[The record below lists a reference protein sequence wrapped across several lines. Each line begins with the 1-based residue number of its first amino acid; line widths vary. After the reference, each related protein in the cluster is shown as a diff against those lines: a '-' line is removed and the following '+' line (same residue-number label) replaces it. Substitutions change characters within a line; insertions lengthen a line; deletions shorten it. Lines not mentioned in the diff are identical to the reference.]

1 MKKHALLSL
10 LLALALVFSLLPGAV
25 LASEVE
31 ILLANGDFENGT
43 TGWILS
49 GYTQTGS
56 DTGASTPSPAL
67 TLWLSN
73 SEAKSGSASYKIS
86 LTAGSYYFT
95 FDITGNEMNSGLSWK
110 ISDEDSQLKAQNGTL
125 ATRGWQQWDT
135 ITTDTFEITEDTVIT
150 FTLSGTQPAG
160 YWGYL
165 DNLKLYGTGSI
176 AGEEDLPEPVPSDLY
191 VPYIDGTGGDF
202 IRGVDVSSLLSE
214 LNSGVRFKDWYDK
227 SLGDTVEEQG
237 EAFFKLLAEAG
248 VNWVRLRVWN
258 DPFDAEGNGY
268 GGGNCNMA
276 AAETMGKWATAAE
289 LKVLIDFHY
298 SDFWADPGKQ
308 QAPKAWKSLNLT
320 EKKEEVYNYTYESL
334 NTLLDAKVNVAMVQV
349 GNETNNGICGEN
361 DWANMAQIFSA
372 GSEAVRAVAKEEN
385 KDILVAI
392 HFANPE
398 KGNYDT
404 YAEYLSEGNVDY
416 DVFAS
421 SYYPYWHGTLD
432 NLTAVLK
439 QVAETYDKQVMVA
452 ETSWAY
458 TLDDGDGHD
467 NTVRVGNNDT
477 GNDYPFTV
485 QGQATEIA
493 SVIQAVKNVGDQGIG
508 VFYWEPAWIPVQVYK
523 DAENA
528 AEVLTEN
535 KALWEEH
542 GSGWAASYAGEYD
555 PGDAGIWYGGSAVDN
570 QALFDFTGK
579 PLESLNVWKYVQRGT
594 TGYKVV
600 PTAAD
605 LTLDVEVGHKL
616 TLPKEVSV
624 SFSVP
629 TEYPT
634 ANYPV
639 TWDQE
644 EVAKV
649 DTNEVGTYKIT
660 GTVTLPDTIPVEADP
675 TITCTVNVLPENL
688 LEDPGF
694 DASNRGDY
702 SFTGTGY
709 SNAGDKNETNNAR
722 SNGTCQHFYNDKAF
736 SFTVSQTVT
745 LQPGTYTFALYAQG
759 GDMGD
764 SADCYA
770 YVTFGSTKR
779 TASFSLSGW
788 KNWQHPAVT
797 FTLTKETAVTVG
809 ANITGAGR
817 GWGALDD
824 WTLYSTTCEHSK
836 TGTVDAVAPTCTE
849 EGYTGDQVCTNC
861 GAILE
866 KGKVLPAKG
875 HTYGAPVWSWDGTE
889 TATATFSCTTCQAS
903 QAEEA
908 TITSTSHAATCTD
921 KYTTV
926 YTAQVTFNGQTYR
939 DTYTVEGSALGHK
952 WDDGVVSKAP
962 TATSEGE
969 MLYTCTVCG
978 KQHIKLIPATGTPAF
993 SDVDEDAWYAEAV
1006 AYVTAN
1012 GLMEGTGGNRFN
1024 PNGTVTRAMVWTV
1037 LARMAG
1043 AETDGGDTWYDLA
1056 REWAMDNDVSDGTN
1070 PNAVITREQLATML
1084 YRYAGSPAVSGD
1096 LGDYPDA
1103 GDVSLWAKDA
1113 MVWAVETGL
1122 IQGMGGKLNSQGSAT
1137 RAQLATL
1144 LQRLETE

>member
-25 LASEVE
+25 LASGYEV
-31 ILLANGDFENGT
+31 T
-43 TGWILS
+43 V
-49 GYTQTGS
+49 
-56 DTGASTPSPAL
+56 TPSA
-67 TLWLSN
+67 N
-73 SEAKSGSASYKIS
+73 SVTPGNKIS
-86 LTAGSYYFT
+86 LSVTVTKDGNSVTDLASENLSVTTWLDYYDANGHGDGNNDAVIENETSLSVGVALPTVGTYYLVTELYDLNNDWAKLDSFT
-95 FDITGNEMNSGLSWK
+95 TTIIVAN
-110 ISDEDSQLKAQNGTL
+110 QGT
-125 ATRGWQQWDT
+125 TPT
-135 ITTDTFEITEDTVIT
+135 
-150 FTLSGTQPAG
+150 
-160 YWGYL
+160 
-165 DNLKLYGTGSI
+165 
-176 AGEEDLPEPVPSDLY
+176 PVESDLY
-191 VPYIDGTGGDF
+191 VPYIAGTDGDF

-214 LNSGVRFKDWYDK
+214 LKSGVRFKDWDGS
-227 SLGDTVEEQG
+227 SLGDTVEAQG
-237 EAFFKLLAEAG
+237 KAFFELLAEAG

-258 DPFDAEGNGY
+258 DPFDENDNGY
-268 GGGNCNMA
+268 GGGNCDIEA
-276 AAETMGKWATAAE
+276 AKTMGKWATEAR

-308 QAPKAWKSLNLT
+308 QAPKAWEDYTLTQKVEAVEDFTKTSLEALI
-320 EKKEEVYNYTYESL
+320 
-334 NTLLDAKVNVAMVQV
+334 AAGVNVAMVQV
-349 GNETNNGICGEN
+349 GNETTNGICGETG
-361 DWANMAQIFSA
+361 WANMAKIFSA
-372 GSEAVRAVAKEEN
+372 GSAAVRAVDE
-385 KDILVAI
+385 DILVAI
-392 HFANPE
+392 HFTNPE
-398 KGNYDT
+398 RSGNYANFAKQLDT
-404 YAEYLSEGNVDY
+404 YKVNY

-421 SYYPYWHGTLD
+421 SYYPYWHGTLT
-432 NLTAVLK
+432 NLTSVLK
-439 QVAETYDKQVMVA
+439 QVADTYGKQVMVA

-493 SVIQAVKNVGDQGIG
+493 SVIQAVKNVGEKGIG
-508 VFYWEPAWIPVQVYK
+508 VFYWEPAWIPVQVYDK
-523 DAENA
+523 DAANA
-528 AEVLTEN
+528 AGVLEKN
-535 KALWEEH
+535 KELWEQY
-542 GSGWAASYAGEYD
+542 GSGWAASYAKEYD
-555 PGDAGIWYGGSAVDN
+555 PGDAGKWYGGSAVDN
-570 QALFDFTGK
+570 QALFYFTGK

-616 TLPKEVSV
+616 TLPTEVSV

-634 ANYPV
+634 DNYPV
-639 TWDQE
+639 TWNQK
-644 EVAKV
+644 EVDAI
-649 DTNEVGTYKIT
+649 DTDVVGTYTVT
-660 GTVTLPDTIPVEADP
+660 GTVTLPDTILVEANP
-675 TITCTVNVLPENL
+675 AAPCTVHVLPENL

-694 DASNRGDY
+694 DASNREDY
-702 SFTGTGY
+702 YDFDGTGR
-709 SNAGDKNETNNAR
+709 SAAGHDSETGNAR
-722 SNGTCQHFYNDKAF
+722 SNGTCQHFYSGSDFGFN
-736 SFTVSQTVT
+736 VSQTVT

-759 GDMGD
+759 GEMGD

-770 YVTFGSTKR
+770 YVTFDSTER
-779 TASFSLSGW
+779 TAPFALSGW
-788 KNWQHPAVT
+788 KVWQHPAVT
-797 FTLTKETAVTVG
+797 FTLTEKTAVTVG
-809 ANITGAGR
+809 ANITGAGG

-824 WTLYSTTCEHSK
+824 WTLYGTTCEHSK
-836 TGTVDAVAPTCTE
+836 TETVDAAAPTCTE

-866 KGKVLPAKG
+866 KGEAIPATG
-875 HTYGAPVWSWDGTE
+875 HTYGAPVWRWNGTE
-889 TATATFSCTTCQAS
+889 AATATFSCTTCQAS

-926 YTAQVTFNGQTYR
+926 YTARVTFSDQTYR

-1122 IQGMGGKLNSQGSAT
+1122 IQGMGGKLNPQGSAT

>member
-10 LLALALVFSLLPGAV
+10 LLALALVFSLLPGTV
-25 LASEVE
+25 LANEVE
-31 ILLANGDFENGT
+31 IPLANGDFEDGT
-43 TGWILS
+43 TGWTLS
-49 GYTQTGS
+49 GYS
-56 DTGASTPSPAL
+56 EVKADTWNEPNKTNTL
-67 TLWLSN
+67 NLWLSDDA
-73 SEAKSGSASYKIS
+73 EATGSAAYTIN
-86 LTAGSYYFT
+86 LTAGTYHFT
-95 FDITGNEMNSGLSWK
+95 FEISGEDMDSGLSWK
-110 ISDEDSQLKAQNGTL
+110 VSAGETSLVAQTGTISTTGYKNWATIQTDSFTL
-125 ATRGWQQWDT
+125 NAETAV
-135 ITTDTFEITEDTVIT
+135 TFS
-150 FTLSGTQPAG
+150 LSGTQPAT
-160 YWGYL
+160 YWGNL

-176 AGEEDLPEPVPSDLY
+176 AGEEDLPEPVQSDLY
-191 VPYIDGTGGDF
+191 VPYIAGTDGDF

-214 LNSGVRFKDWYDK
+214 LNSGVRFKNWDGS
-227 SLGDTVEEQG
+227 SLGDTVDAQG
-237 EAFFKLLAEAG
+237 KAFFKLLADAG

-258 DPFDAEGNGY
+258 DPFDKNDKGY
-268 GGGNCNMA
+268 GGGNCNVEA
-276 AAETMGKWATAAE
+276 AKTMGKWATDAK

-308 QAPKAWKSLNLT
+308 QAPKEWAGYTLDQKVEAVKTFTKTSL
-320 EKKEEVYNYTYESL
+320 E
-334 NTLLDAKVNVAMVQV
+334 TLIEAGVNVAMVQV
-349 GNETNNGICGEN
+349 GNETTSGICGEN
-361 DWANMAQIFSA
+361 GWANMAAIFSA
-372 GSEAVRAVAKEEN
+372 GSEAVQAVDE
-385 KDILVAI
+385 DILVAI
-392 HFANPE
+392 HFTNPE
-398 KGNYDT
+398 RSGNYANFAKQLND
-404 YAEYLSEGNVDY
+404 NDVDY

-432 NLTAVLK
+432 NLTYVLE
-439 QVAETYDKQVMVA
+439 QVADTYGKQVMVA

-493 SVIQAVKNVGDQGIG
+493 SVIQAVKNVGDKGIG
-508 VFYWEPAWIPVQVYK
+508 VFYWEPAWIPVQVYNK

-528 AEVLTEN
+528 AEVLEKN
-535 KALWEEH
+535 KDLWEQY
-542 GSGWAASYAGEYD
+542 GSGWAASYAKEYD
-555 PGDAGIWYGGSAVDN
+555 PKDAGEWYGGSAVDN
-570 QALFDFTGK
+570 QALFDFTGA
-579 PLESLNVWKYVQRGT
+579 PLESLNVWKYVQSGT

-605 LTLDVEVGHKL
+605 LTLDVEVGNEL
-616 TLPKEVSV
+616 TLPAEVSV

-634 ANYPV
+634 ANYRV
-639 TWDQE
+639 TWNPED
-644 EVAKV
+644 VAKV

-660 GTVTLPDTIPVEADP
+660 GTVTLPDTIPVEAEP
-675 TITCTVNVLPENL
+675 TITCTVHVLPENL

-694 DASNRGDY
+694 DEKDRGDY
-702 SFTGTGY
+702 TLTGTGY
-709 SNAGDKNETNNAR
+709 SAAGKSDEYNNAR
-722 SNGTCQHFYNDKAF
+722 SKGTCQHFYSGTDF
-736 SFTVSQTVT
+736 GFTVSQTVT

-770 YVTFGSTKR
+770 YVTFGSTER
-779 TASFSLSGW
+779 TAPFALSGW
-788 KNWQHPAVT
+788 NVWQHPAVT
-797 FTLTKETAVTVG
+797 FNLTEKTAVTVG
-809 ANITGAGR
+809 ANITGAGG

-824 WTLYSTTCEHSK
+824 WTLYGTTCEHSE
-836 TGTVDAVAPTCTE
+836 TETVDAVAPTCTE
-849 EGYTGDQVCTNC
+849 KGYTGDQVCTNC
-861 GAILE
+861 GAIRV
-866 KGKVLPAKG
+866 KGEVLPAKG
-875 HTYGAPVWSWDGTE
+875 HAYGAPVWSWNGAE
-889 TATATFSCTTCQAS
+889 TATATFPCTTCQTA
-903 QAEEA
+903 QTVNA
-908 TITSTSHAATCTD
+908 TITSTVHAATCTD

-926 YTAQVTFNGQTYR
+926 YTARVTFNGQTYR
-939 DTYTVEGSALGHK
+939 DTYTVEGSALGHR

-993 SDVDEDAWYAEAV
+993 SDVDEAAWYAEAV

-1084 YRYAGSPAVSGD
+1084 YRYAGSPAASRD

-1103 GDVSLWAKDA
+1103 GDVSPWAKDA
-1113 MVWAVETGL
+1113 MIWAVETGL
-1122 IQGMGGKLNSQGSAT
+1122 IQGMGGKLNPQGSAT